1 MMKSFRIGIVLAVL
15 LALAPTAC
23 FAQEKAKDETNR
35 VTVGLGVCNQ
45 GMVVK
50 VKFENSENNLNFD
63 IDVVVPGMLPGF
75 VEQLVRRMAEP
86 RTPTKEAAS
95 VIRLSPRGFDDDT
108 MPIRAETRRELEQ
121 RSVELGLVQRV
132 Y

>member
-1 MMKSFRIGIVLAVL
+1 MMKGFRIGAVLAGVFV
-15 LALAPTAC
+15 LAPTAC
-23 FAQEKAKDETNR
+23 FAQEKAKEDTNR

-50 VKFENSENNLNFD
+50 LKFENSENNLNFD

-75 VEQLVRRMAEP
+75 VEQLIRKLAEP

-95 VIRLSPRGFDDDT
+95 VIRLSPRGFDET
-108 MPIRAETRRELEQ
+108 MEPRRAESFRELQ
-121 RSVELGLVQRV
+121 DRSVELGLVQRV

>member
-1 MMKSFRIGIVLAVL
+1 MTTSFQSGIVLAVL
-15 LALAPTAC
+15 FALAPTMC
-23 FAQEKAKDETNR
+23 FAQEKAKEEPGKLTL
-35 VTVGLGVCNQ
+35 GLGVCNQ

-50 VKFENSENNLNFD
+50 VKLEKSESNLNFD
-63 IDVVVPGMLPGF
+63 IDVVVPGTLPGL
-75 VEQLVRRMAEP
+75 VEQLVRKMVES
-86 RTPTKEAAS
+86 RTPPKEAAS

-108 MPIRAETRRELEQ
+108 MPVRAETRRELEQ

>member
-23 FAQEKAKDETNR
+23 FAQEKAKDELNR
-35 VTVGLGVCNQ
+35 VTFGLGVCNQ

-50 VKFENSENNLNFD
+50 VKVEKSESNLNFD

-75 VEQLVRRMAEP
+75 VEQLIRKVVES
-86 RTPTKEAAS
+86 RTPPKEAAS